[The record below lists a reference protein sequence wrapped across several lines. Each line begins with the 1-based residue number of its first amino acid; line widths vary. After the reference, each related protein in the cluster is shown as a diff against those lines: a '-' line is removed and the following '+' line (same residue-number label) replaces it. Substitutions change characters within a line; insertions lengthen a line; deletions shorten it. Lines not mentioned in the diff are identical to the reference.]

1 METVVTGCEMELAE
15 ALVLAGEIHAHND
28 FETGSPVQI
37 QPLSG
42 VAVAHEG
49 GNTVL
54 RFTLPP
60 CSAARLTLR

>member
-1 METVVTGCEMELAE
+1 M
-15 ALVLAGEIHAHND
+15 LAGEIHAHND